1 MEDIQKRRL
10 VIRAFHANEVEFGK
24 KPAMVGGKLT
34 VADHAENSSELVVK
48 STVEILKPH
57 EHDREVNSIM
67 DVIPISTKVLG
78 RLGEG
83 VTHTLTGC
91 YVVLTGVDED
101 GRQIG
106 EFGSS
111 EGNLQE
117 QLYLGRRGTPGEDDV
132 IIHIDVLVKGGQ
144 PFSRELANAAFQ
156 VAEDYIQPIRKMM
169 KELNGAKADE
179 SHDYY
184 DIERK
189 GGMKVVLLKQI
200 AGQGAMY
207 DNMIFPSEPSGF
219 DGLSIIDMY
228 NMPVY
233 LTPNEYRDG
242 AIRALV

>member
-1 MEDIQKRRL
+1 MEAIDKRRL
-10 VIRAFHANEVEFGK
+10 VIRAFHAQDVVFGEK
-24 KPAMVGGKLT
+24 ASFSQGTLT
-34 VADHAENSSELVVK
+34 VPEEAVNRSDLVAA
-48 STVEILKPH
+48 SRVEIIKPG
-57 EHDREVNSIM
+57 EHDVEINSIM
-67 DVIPISTKVLG
+67 DIIPMSKKVLG

-83 VTHTLTGC
+83 VTHTITGC
-91 YVVLTGVDED
+91 YVLLTGVDED

-111 EGNLQE
+111 EGNLKE
-117 QLYLGRRGTPGEDDV
+117 QLRLNRRGTPGANDF
-132 IIHIDVLVKGGQ
+132 IIHIDVTLKGGQ
-144 PFSRELANAAFQ
+144 AFSRELANGAFQ
-156 VAEDYIQPIRKMM
+156 VAEDYIAAIRTMLKTLDG
-169 KELNGAKADE
+169 KAADE

-184 DIERK
+184 DRERK
-189 GGMKVVLLKQI
+189 GGLKVVLLKQV

-207 DNMIFPSEPSGF
+207 DNMIFSSEPSGF

>member
-10 VIRAFHANEVEFGK
+10 VIRAFHATDVQFGE
-24 KPAMVGGKLT
+24 KPSFVQGVLT
-34 VADHAENSSELVVK
+34 VPQETHNQSDLVVK
-48 STVEILKPH
+48 STVSILKPH
-57 EHDREVNSIM
+57 EHDVEVNSIM
-67 DVIPISTKVLG
+67 DIIPMSTKVLG
-78 RLGEG
+78 KLGDG
-83 VTHTLTGC
+83 VTHTFTGC
-91 YVVLTGVDED
+91 YVLLTGVDED

-117 QLYLGRRGTPGEDDV
+117 QLYLGRRGTPGEDDF

-156 VAEDYIQPIRKMM
+156 VAEDYIVRIRKMM
-169 KELNGAKADE
+169 KDLNGGKADE

-189 GGMKVVLLKQI
+189 DGLKVVLLKQV

-219 DGLSIIDMY
+219 DGLSVIDMY

>member
-10 VIRAFHANEVEFGK
+10 AIRAFHVEKAEFGD
-24 KPAMVGGKLT
+24 KPAFSDGTLT
-34 VADHAENSSELVVK
+34 VPERAENKSDLVVESK
-48 STVEILKPH
+48 VALLEPH
-57 EHDREVNSIM
+57 QHDVEVNSIM
-67 DVIPISTKVLG
+67 DIIPISTKVLG
-78 RLGEG
+78 KLGEG

-91 YVVLTGVDED
+91 YVLLTGVDED

-111 EGNLQE
+111 EGNLEE
-117 QLYLGRRGTPGEDDV
+117 QLVLGRRGTPGEEDY

-156 VAEDYIQPIRKMM
+156 VAEDYIQKIRKMV
-169 KELNGAKADE
+169 KQLNGMKATE
-179 SHDYY
+179 SHEYY
-184 DIERK
+184 DVERK
-189 GGMKVVLLKQI
+189 GGLKVVLLKQV

-207 DNMIFPSEPSGF
+207 DNMIFSSEPSGF
-219 DGLSIIDMY
+219 DGLSVIDMY